1 MYASLDMTMNLTI
14 FLPSLLFE
22 TLEPTDI
29 VMYPSGTLIKRF
41 IDWWIGEKW
50 WLIIDVFSKWADD
63 NWSQTT
69 PKEEMG

>member
-41 IDWWIGEKW
+41 ID
-50 WLIIDVFSKWADD
+50 
-63 NWSQTT
+63 
-69 PKEEMG
+69 